1 MVICFMVRKNPNMT
15 FDQLQRYRL
24 AADLIE
30 DVREK
35 KPLAILDAG
44 SHQGYLESFLP
55 YDSIYNLDRSY
66 FAGRNFIQG
75 DVLTL
80 PFPDDALD
88 ISLALDILE
97 HIPARSRLF
106 FVGELV
112 RVSDDMVIIGAPF
125 DSREVAEA
133 EKLALEFCVKMTGEE
148 HEFLA
153 QHLEEGLPDLK
164 QVTGWAE
171 SCGLQS
177 AVVPNGYLYH
187 WLLMICLNFYLA
199 QLKDPWE
206 FIFAVNR
213 FYFNR
218 FYREDNREPCYRYFV
233 VISKKGTLDPAGM
246 VRQFASE
253 PSQSPMPNMRMMM
266 AEINRI
272 LDFIHREEVSR
283 LLGEIE
289 VVKKEIEVVKKER
302 DELAAQLSR
311 NAIQLEATRAE
322 LDGIKSTIA
331 YRIYRKT
338 IGSLIS
344 RPEKP

>member
-1 MVICFMVRKNPNMT
+1 MAICFMVSKNPNMT

-30 DVREK
+30 DLREK

-44 SHQGYLESFLP
+44 SHQGFLKSFLP
-55 YDSIYNLDRSY
+55 HDSIYNLDRSY
-66 FAGRNFIQG
+66 FPGRNFIQG

-97 HIPARSRLF
+97 HIPAHSRLS
-106 FVGELV
+106 FVGELL
-112 RVSDDMVIIGAPF
+112 RVSDDIVIIGAPF
-125 DSREVAEA
+125 AGREVAEA

-171 SCGLQS
+171 SRGLQS

-187 WLLMICLNFYLA
+187 WLLMICFNFYLA

-218 FYREDNREPCYRYFV
+218 FYREDNREPAYRHFV
-233 VISKKGTLDPAGM
+233 VISKDRFLDSGRLAERFSPGDTP
-246 VRQFASE
+246 V
-253 PSQSPMPNMRMMM
+253 PMPELGTVMM
-266 AEINRI
+266 EVNRI
-272 LDFIHREEVSR
+272 LDFVHQEKVSA
-283 LLGEIE
+283 LLSEIE
-289 VVKKEIEVVKKER
+289 GLSKER
-302 DELAAQLSR
+302 DRLATELAK
-311 NAIQLEATRAE
+311 NAIELEATRAE

-338 IGSLIS
+338 IGSLKS
-344 RPEKP
+344 RLEKP

>member
-1 MVICFMVRKNPNMT
+1 MGIYLMDKKIPGMT

-44 SHQGYLESFLP
+44 SHQGFLKSFLP
-55 YDSIYNLDRSY
+55 HDSIYNLDRSY
-66 FAGRNFIQG
+66 FSGRNFIQG

-97 HIPARSRLF
+97 HIPARSRLS

-171 SCGLQS
+171 SRGLQT
-177 AVVPNGYLYH
+177 VVIPNGYLYH

-218 FYREDNREPCYRYFV
+218 FYKEDNREPCYRYFV
-233 VISKKGTLDPAGM
+233 VISKQRTLDPAGL
-246 VRQFASE
+246 VRRFTSGE
-253 PSQSPMPNMRMMM
+253 PPAPLPELGEVMG
-266 AEINRI
+266 EINRI

-289 VVKKEIEVVKKER
+289 VVKKER
-302 DELAAQLSR
+302 DELTAQLAR

-338 IGSLIS
+338 IGNLIS